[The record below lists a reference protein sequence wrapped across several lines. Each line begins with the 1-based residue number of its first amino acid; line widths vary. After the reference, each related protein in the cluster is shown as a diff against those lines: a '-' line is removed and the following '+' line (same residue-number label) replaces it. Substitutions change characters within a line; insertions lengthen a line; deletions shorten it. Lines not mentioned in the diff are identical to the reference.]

1 MKYNIFIYWFII
13 FQASVI
19 TKLKINDKEDA
30 FFAVKKLIEYGCK
43 IVIITL
49 GKNGAIFG
57 NKETNII
64 DHISIEEVKP
74 VDTTVSIT
82 N

>member
-1 MKYNIFIYWFII
+1 MSIIFILF
-13 FQASVI
+13 FQASII
-19 TKLKINDKEDA
+19 TKLKINDKDDA

-57 NKETNII
+57 NKDTNII
-64 DHISIEEVKP
+64 DHISIEEVVNP
-74 VDTTVSIT
+74 VDTTVSLS